1 MNAPRSSASAG
12 VWSAGGH
19 APRQRISDDRIA
31 ELVLEAAAGDQA
43 SWDALV
49 EQFTG
54 LLWAVVR
61 AYRLGDADAADVV
74 QETWLRLVESLDKL
88 HDPAR
93 VGGWLA
99 TTARR
104 ECMRVLRARQRQVP
118 VGDEAVDQVSPDLP
132 PGESLIM
139 MERHEAVWRGFSS
152 LPDRDQALLRLL
164 IAEPSPTYEEI
175 SAALGMPI
183 GSIGP
188 SRQRA
193 LERLRRALRS
203 QRAMALLAE

>member
-1 MNAPRSSASAG
+1 MQG
-12 VWSAGGH
+12 
-19 APRQRISDDRIA
+19 
-31 ELVLEAAAGDQA
+31 AAAGDQI

-54 LLWAVVR
+54 LIWAVVR
-61 AYRLGDADAADVV
+61 AYRLRDTDAADVV

-88 HDPAR
+88 RDPAR

-104 ECMRVLRARQRQVP
+104 ECVRVLKAHLRQVLVDDDP
-118 VGDEAVDQVSPDLP
+118 VDQESPDLP

-139 MERHEAVWRGFSS
+139 MERHHAVWRGFSS
-152 LPDRDQALLRLL
+152 LRERDQALLRLL
-164 IAEPSPTYEEI
+164 IAEPSPAYEEI
-175 SAALGMPI
+175 SAALGVPI

-193 LERLRRALRS
+193 LERLRRALES
-203 QRAMALLAE
+203 QRFITFLAE

>member
-1 MNAPRSSASAG
+1 
-12 VWSAGGH
+12 
-19 APRQRISDDRIA
+19 
-31 ELVLEAAAGDQA
+31 VLRAADGDQV

-54 LLWAVVR
+54 LIWAMVR
-61 AYRLGDADAADVV
+61 AYRLRDADAADVV

-104 ECMRVLRARQRQVP
+104 ECMRVLRTQRRQVL
-118 VGDEAVDQVSPDLP
+118 VGDDAVDQESPDLP
-132 PGESLIM
+132 PGESLIA
-139 MERHEAVWRGFSS
+139 MERYEAVWRGFSS
-152 LPDRDQALLRLL
+152 LRERDQALLRLL
-164 IAEPSPTYEEI
+164 IADPSPTYEEI
-175 SAALGMPI
+175 SAALDMPI

-193 LERLRRALRS
+193 LERLRRALES
-203 QRAMALLAE
+203 QRAMALLGE

>member
-1 MNAPRSSASAG
+1 MNASPSSASAG
-12 VWSAGGH
+12 AWSAGDH
-19 APRQRISDDRIA
+19 APRARASDDRIA
-31 ELVLEAAAGDQA
+31 ALVLRAADGDQV

-54 LLWAVVR
+54 LIWAMVR
-61 AYRLGDADAADVV
+61 AYRLRDADAADVV

-104 ECMRVLRARQRQVP
+104 ECMRVLRTQRRQVL
-118 VGDEAVDQVSPDLP
+118 VGDDAVDQESPDLP
-132 PGESLIM
+132 PGESLIA
-139 MERHEAVWRGFSS
+139 MERYEAVWRGFSS
-152 LPDRDQALLRLL
+152 LRERDQALLRLL
-164 IAEPSPTYEEI
+164 IADPSPTYEEI
-175 SAALGMPI
+175 SAALDMPI

-193 LERLRRALRS
+193 LERLRRALES
-203 QRAMALLAE
+203 QRAMALLGE